1 MKLSNKR
8 LILVVG
14 FLTVFLFFVY
24 RKWTDTSIKVTYC
37 DVGNGDSILIQQ
49 DFFQFLID
57 SGKTDRVLGCLGH
70 VLPFWDQVIEVG
82 LISHFDED
90 HMGYFGE
97 IMGIYRFKEL
107 YLIYPNKD
115 TQVVKRFLASLNKA
129 KTYGAII
136 KQPILGQS
144 IVLPSG
150 AKVTFLEVV
159 SFSGAKDLTENDRS
173 IGLLLET
180 GTTTWLF
187 TGDGEGNWEK
197 LLLEKNYFPQV
208 DVLKVAHHGSKT
220 STNDNF
226 LKLVK
231 PKLAVIS
238 TGTNSFGHPHEAVLQ
253 KLENLGVQILRTDEK
268 GDITLQLF
276 NEQIVFQKFKKRP

>member
-1 MKLSNKR
+1 MKLSNKH
-8 LILVVG
+8 LIWAVVL
-14 FLTVFLFFVY
+14 LTIFLFFVY
-24 RKWTDTSIKVTYC
+24 KKWIDISIKITYC

-49 DFFQFLID
+49 DFFQLLID
-57 SGKTDRVLGCLGH
+57 SGKTNRVLGCLGH

-115 TQVVKRFLASLNKA
+115 TQAVKQFLASLNKA
-129 KTYGAII
+129 KTYGAIV

-159 SFSGAKDLTENDRS
+159 SLSVGKSLTENDRS

-180 GTTTWLF
+180 EATTWLF
-187 TGDGEGNWEK
+187 TGDGEGGWEK
-197 LLLEKNYFPQV
+197 LLLEKSYFSQV

-220 STNDNF
+220 STSDNF

-238 TGTNSFGHPHEAVLQ
+238 TGTNSFGHPHEEVLL
-253 KLENLGVQILRTDEK
+253 KLENLGVQLLRTDEK

-276 NEQIVFQKFKKRP
+276 NEQIVFQEFKKRP